1 MKYPMKKVDNKEPI
15 AAAVLVTPNIIEAYF
30 GLKSWWPQNKP
41 VLTQAPIPKQKAR
54 ADITITIVVFV
65 TAAAGVLETMK
76 PTVDNATA
84 PQPKQSVCDNLRTSV
99 LEKPFL
105 FSKESVIGATKVV
118 TATVERYGKILRKD
132 DFARETFSA
141 EERKL
146 GNQANKP

>member
-1 MKYPMKKVDNKEPI
+1 MDNKEPI
-15 AAAVLVTPNIIEAYF
+15 AAAVLVTPNMIEAYF

-54 ADITITIVVFV
+54 ADIIITIVVFV
-65 TAAAGVLETMK
+65 TDAGGVLETMK

-84 PQPKQSVCDNLRTSV
+84 PPPKQSVCDILRTSV
-99 LEKPFL
+99 LERIPL
-105 FSKESVIGATKVV
+105 FSKESAIGATKVV

>member
-1 MKYPMKKVDNKEPI
+1 M
-15 AAAVLVTPNIIEAYF
+15 TPNMIEAYF

-65 TAAAGVLETMK
+65 TDAGGVLESMK

-84 PQPKQSVCDNLRTSV
+84 PPPKQSVCDILRTSV
-99 LEKPFL
+99 LERIPL
-105 FSKESVIGATKVV
+105 FSKESAIGATKVV
-118 TATVERYGKILRKD
+118 TASVESYGNILRKD
-132 DFARETFSA
+132 DFARETFNA